1 MTLLGNLIKQ
11 GIRIRE
17 SLDQDFTPP
26 FELQKTEFRKL
37 IISARNTQFGK
48 AYNFSGIL
56 QSLKKHDGK
65 SFYEDF
71 KAQVPVHDYNKM
83 YQDWWHKCLEG
94 EKDVTWHGA
103 IKYFALSSG
112 TSGAS
117 SKHIPVSLEMV
128 KAIQKTSVRQ
138 ILSLSRYEGLPSS
151 VFEGGTLM
159 VGGSTDL
166 QDNGNYAE
174 GDLSGITT
182 SRIPFWFQRFYKPGK
197 AISRKKDWEDK
208 LEQMTLKA
216 KDWNITIIA
225 GVPAWITILIEKII
239 KHYNLKNIH
248 EIWPNFEIYVH
259 GGVAFEPYK
268 KGFQKLLGRDINY
281 IETYLASE
289 GFIAFQ
295 ANQGVDSMKLVLNN
309 GIFYEFIP
317 FPDENFDEDG
327 NMLGNPKT
335 LMIDEV
341 EENVEYALL
350 ISTCS
355 GAWRYLI
362 GDTIK
367 FVSKADSEI
376 VITGRTKHFLSLCGE
391 HLSVDNMNHA
401 LLDVSNEMGFDL
413 KEFTVLGVKHGSLF
427 GHDWYVGTDN
437 TDIDESILKEKLDNR
452 LKELNDDYKV
462 ERIAAL
468 KDISV
473 KVLSNDVFIEFME
486 QNGKVGGQNKF
497 PRVLKGDK
505 QKAWLEYLAEKGIK

>member
-17 SLDQDFTPP
+17 SLDQDYTPP
-26 FELQKTEFRKL
+26 LELQKSEFRKL
-37 IISARNTQFGK
+37 IIASRNTQFGK
-48 AYNFSGIL
+48 AYDFSGIL
-56 QSLKKHDGK
+56 QSLKEHGDN
-65 SFYEDF
+65 SFYEKF
-71 KAQVPVHDYNKM
+71 KAQVPLHDYNKM
-83 YQDWWHKCLEG
+83 FEDWWHKCLDG
-94 EKDVTWHGA
+94 EKDVTWPGA

-117 SKHIPVSLEMV
+117 SKQIPVSTDMV

-138 ILSLSRYEGLPSS
+138 ILSLSRYEGLPTS

-166 QDNGNYAE
+166 QDNGNYSQ

-182 SRIPFWFQRFYKPGK
+182 SKIPFWFQRFYKPGK
-197 AISRKKDWEDK
+197 AISRNKDWEEK

-239 KHYNLKNIH
+239 KHYNLNNIH

-268 KGFQKLLGRDINY
+268 KGFQRLLGREINY

-295 ANQGVDSMKLVLNN
+295 GGQGVDSMRLVLNN

-317 FPDENFDEDG
+317 FTASNFDEDG
-327 NMLGNPKT
+327 NMKDKPET
-335 LMIDEV
+335 FMIDEI
-341 EENVEYALL
+341 EEGVEYALIL
-350 ISTCS
+350 STCS

-367 FVSKADSEI
+367 FVSKRDSEI

-391 HLSVDNMNHA
+391 HLSVDNMNNA
-401 LLDVSNEMGFDL
+401 LLDASIAMGFDL
-413 KEFTVLGVKHGSLF
+413 KEFTVMGVEHGSLF
-427 GHDWYVGTDN
+427 GHDWFVGTDN
-437 TDIDESILKEKLDNR
+437 LNVDEAQLKEKLDAR
-452 LKELNDDYKV
+452 LKKLNDDYAV
-462 ERIAAL
+462 ERTAAL

-473 KVLSNDVFIEFME
+473 KVLPNDLFIEFME
-486 QNGKVGGQNKF
+486 SMGKVGGQNKF

-505 QKAWLEYLAEKGIK
+505 QTLWLDFLAEKGIH

>member
-17 SLDQDFTPP
+17 SLDQDYTPP
-26 FELQKTEFRKL
+26 VELQKTEFRKL
-37 IISARNTQFGK
+37 IIASRNTQFGK

-56 QSLKKHDGK
+56 QSLKKHNAK
-65 SFYEDF
+65 VFYQDF
-71 KAQVPVHDYNKM
+71 KAQVPVHDYTSM
-83 YQDWWHKCLEG
+83 YEKWWYKCLQG
-94 EKDVTWHGA
+94 EKDVTWPGA

-159 VGGSTDL
+159 G
-166 QDNGNYAE
+166 
-174 GDLSGITT
+174 
-182 SRIPFWFQRFYKPGK
+182 
-197 AISRKKDWEDK
+197 KKDWEDK
-208 LEQMTLKA
+208 LDQMTIKA

-225 GVPAWITILIEKII
+225 GVPAWITILLEKII
-239 KHYNLKNIH
+239 KHYDLNNIH

-268 KGFQKLLGRDINY
+268 KGFQRLLGRDINY

-295 ANQGVDSMKLVLNN
+295 ANQGVDSMRLVLNN

-317 FPDENFDEDG
+317 FTEENFDEEG
-327 NMLGNPKT
+327 NMVADPHT
-335 LMIDEV
+335 LMVDEV
-341 EENVEYALL
+341 EENIEYAVL

-391 HLSVDNMNHA
+391 HLSVDNMNRA
-401 LLDVSNEMGFDL
+401 LLEVSNDMGFDL

-427 GHDWYVGTDN
+427 GHEWYVGTDN
-437 TDIDESILKEKLDNR
+437 PDIDEASAKEKLDSR

-473 KVLSNDVFIEFME
+473 KILPNDVFIEFME
-486 QNGKVGGQNKF
+486 RNGKVGGQNKF

-505 QKAWLEYLAEKGIK
+505 QQAWLEYLGEKGLK